1 MCVRSPLPLTIV
13 FHSVTQLC
21 GVYKEGE
28 VQFDSAWL
36 YLAMIN
42 SLSQGVSVSTWW
54 VGACVCFHYTC
65 CANVVSEARK
75 YCIAMNVRLVLL

>member
-42 SLSQGVSVSTWW
+42 SLSQGVSSSTWW
-54 VGACVCFHYTC
+54 VGGWVGACMCVCAFTTL
-65 CANVVSEARK
+65 VVQLFFLSEHDV
-75 YCIAMNVRLVLL
+75 CLPC